1 MKKITV
7 LVLMLFTVLS
17 FAQVSINIATPD
29 PSAILDVTSST
40 AGFLP
45 PRMTA
50 VQRDAIPG
58 PALGLMVF
66 CTNCASGDGELQVY
80 YTSGWK
86 NIVGGETIDPPAPV
100 IGDYRDGGIV
110 FYIANEPTDLDGDG
124 DLDTGLVC
132 AIIDQGSIIEWI
144 LGGDT
149 LTTENGSTLASIGHG
164 QTNTTAM
171 MSQVGYTGGAA
182 TVCDEYPTT
191 VNGITYNDWFL
202 PSKDE
207 LNQMY
212 GHREA
217 INSAATATGVGGA
230 VFSYANNRYYW
241 SSTEASS
248 DSAWC
253 QFFVTTTNNNQN
265 QPEKDYN
272 YHVRAVRAF

>member
-1 MKKITV
+1 MKKITL
-7 LVLMLFTVLS
+7 LVLMLFTALS
-17 FAQVSINIATPD
+17 YAQVGVNIAIPN
-29 PSAILDVTSST
+29 PSAALDVTSTS

-50 VQRDAIPG
+50 VQRDAIPV

-86 NIVGGETIDPPAPV
+86 NIVGGETKDPPAPV
-100 IGDYRDGGIV
+100 IGIYRDGGIV

-132 AIIDQGSIIEWI
+132 AIQYQTNFSFIAWIIGGS
-144 LGGDT
+144 T
-149 LTTENGSTLASIGHG
+149 QTTENGSTSASIGQG

-171 MSQVGYTGGAA
+171 MGQAGYSGGAA
-182 TVCDEYPTT
+182 KVCNDYSIT
-191 VNGITYNDWFL
+191 VNEITYSDWFL

-212 GHREA
+212 EHKAA
-217 INSAATATGVGGA
+217 INSAATATGVGGSN
-230 VFSYANNRYYW
+230 FFDYYYW
-241 SSTEASS
+241 SSSEF
-248 DSAWC
+248 DNDDAWV
-253 QFFVTTTNNNQN
+253 QLFNDGSQYGSYKYDTSN
-265 QPEKDYN
+265 
-272 YHVRAVRAF
+272 VRAVRAF

>member
-1 MKKITV
+1 MKKITL
-7 LVLMLFTVLS
+7 LVLMLFTALS
-17 FAQVSINIATPD
+17 YAQIGININPPHT
-29 PSAILDVTSST
+29 SAALDVTSTS

-50 VQRDAIPG
+50 VQRDAIPV

-66 CTNCASGDGELQVY
+66 CTNCASGEGEIQVY

-86 NIVGGETIDPPAPV
+86 NIVGGETKDPPAPV
-100 IGDYRDGGIV
+100 IGIYRDGGIV

-132 AIIDQGSIIEWI
+132 AIVDQGPIIEWI
-144 LGGDT
+144 QGGNT
-149 LTTENGSTLASIGHG
+149 QTTTNGGTSVSVGLG

-182 TVCDEYPTT
+182 TVCDEYTTT
-191 VNGITYNDWFL
+191 VNGITYSDWFL

-212 GHREA
+212 VNREV
-217 INSAATATGVGGA
+217 INTAATADGVEGA

-248 DSAWC
+248 NDAWC
-253 QFFVTTTNNNQN
+253 QFFVTTTNNQN
-265 QPEKDYN
+265 QPEKGYN